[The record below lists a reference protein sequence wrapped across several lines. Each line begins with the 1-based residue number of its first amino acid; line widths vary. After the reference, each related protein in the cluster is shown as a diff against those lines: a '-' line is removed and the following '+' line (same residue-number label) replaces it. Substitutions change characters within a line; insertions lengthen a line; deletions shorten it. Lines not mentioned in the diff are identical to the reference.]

1 MSFEKF
7 LFFFC
12 LVVCVGCLFGIY
24 RLQAQP
30 QRSGELGVP
39 TQERPETTEDSE
51 TRGTLF
57 SESIE
62 SDFYQTIIKNN
73 LFAPLGTVLNQKRV
87 PGANLKLLGT
97 FVSKDAVHSTAII
110 KNETTGRQEML
121 SIGGGLGDFQVVE
134 IQCQQV
140 TLDHLGSSVVLR
152 LPSGV
157 LLNAQRR

>member
-1 MSFEKF
+1 MLS
-7 LFFFC
+7 
-12 LVVCVGCLFGIY
+12 VGDL
-24 RLQAQP
+24 
-30 QRSGELGVP
+30 SP
-39 TQERPETTEDSE
+39 TSTDPHSTETPTPQERPQPADVSDVKSTVRVVSQDPTDISSE
-51 TRGTLF
+51 
-57 SESIE
+57 
-62 SDFYQTIIKNN
+62 FYQTIIKNN